1 MMSVNF
7 LSRKLLNFG
16 HLDQADLA
24 LLDAVVGKTRTVQ
37 PYVDLIAEGDKPG
50 DVHLVLRGFACRY
63 KILQDGRRQIM
74 AYLVPGDLCDL
85 HVYLLDHMDHSVGTL
100 AECQVV
106 DVSRS
111 SIQQLL
117 GRPAIARAMLM
128 GTMVDEGTLREWLVN
143 IGQRQAE
150 PRVAHLLC
158 ELLARLRSVGLVS
171 DDRYTL
177 PLTQVELADTMGVT
191 PVHMNRVLQ
200 SLRRKS
206 LISLEGDQL
215 TVLNAKGLEQE
226 AGWNPNYL
234 HLRANPAF
242 GG

>member
-1 MMSVNF
+1 MSVNF

-16 HLDQADLA
+16 PLDQADLA

-128 GTMVDEGTLREWLVN
+128 STMVDEGTLREWLVN

-215 TVLNAKGLEQE
+215 TVLNSKGLEQE
-226 AGWNPNYL
+226 AGWNPSYL
-234 HLRANPAF
+234 HLRTQAAV

>member
-1 MMSVNF
+1 MSVNF

-37 PYVDLIAEGDKPG
+37 PYVDLISEGDKPG

-111 SIQQLL
+111 AIQQLL
-117 GRPAIARAMLM
+117 DRPAIARAMLM
-128 GTMVDEGTLREWLVN
+128 STMVDEGTLREWLVN

-150 PRVAHLLC
+150 PRIAHLLC

-234 HLRANPAF
+234 HLRAKAAV

>member
-1 MMSVNF
+1 MNF

-16 HLDQADLA
+16 RLDEADLS
-24 LLDAVVGKTRTVQ
+24 LLDSIVSETRTVRA
-37 PYVDLIAEGDKPG
+37 YVDLISEGDRPG
-50 DVHLVLRGFACRY
+50 DVHLVLSGFACRY

-85 HVYLLDHMDHSVGTL
+85 HAYLLDHMDHSVGTL
-100 AECQVV
+100 AACQVV

-111 SIQQLL
+111 AIQQLL
-117 GRPAIARAMLM
+117 DRPAIARAMLM
-128 GTMVDEGTLREWLVN
+128 STMVDEGTLREWLVN

-150 PRVAHLLC
+150 PRIAHLLC

-215 TVLNAKGLEQE
+215 TVLNPKGLEQE

-234 HLRANPAF
+234 HLRKKPAF
-242 GG
+242 SD

>member
-1 MMSVNF
+1 MSVNF

-37 PYVDLIAEGDKPG
+37 PYVDLISEGDKPG

-117 GRPAIARAMLM
+117 ERPAIARAMLM
-128 GTMVDEGTLREWLVN
+128 STMVDEGTLREWLVN

-150 PRVAHLLC
+150 PRIAHLLC

-171 DDRYTL
+171 DGRYTL

-191 PVHMNRVLQ
+191 PVHMNRVVQ

-234 HLRANPAF
+234 HLRTQAAV

>member
-1 MMSVNF
+1 MSVNF

-24 LLDAVVGKTRTVQ
+24 LLDAVVGKSRTVP
-37 PYVDLIAEGDKPG
+37 PYVDLISEGDKPG

-117 GRPAIARAMLM
+117 ERPAIARAMLM
-128 GTMVDEGTLREWLVN
+128 STMVDEGMLREWLVN

-150 PRVAHLLC
+150 PRIAHLLC

-171 DDRYTL
+171 DGRYTL

-191 PVHMNRVLQ
+191 PVHMNRVVQ

-206 LISLEGDQL
+206 LISLSGDQL

-234 HLRANPAF
+234 HLRAKPSF
-242 GG
+242 GD

>member
-1 MMSVNF
+1 
-7 LSRKLLNFG
+7 
-16 HLDQADLA
+16 
-24 LLDAVVGKTRTVQ
+24 
-37 PYVDLIAEGDKPG
+37 
-50 DVHLVLRGFACRY
+50 
-63 KILQDGRRQIM
+63 M
-74 AYLVPGDLCDL
+74 AYLGPGDLCDL

-117 GRPAIARAMLM
+117 GRPAIAKAMLM

-234 HLRANPAF
+234 HLRVNPAF

>member
-1 MMSVNF
+1 MNF

-16 HLDQADLA
+16 RLDEADLS
-24 LLDAVVGKTRTVQ
+24 LLDSIVSETRTVRA
-37 PYVDLIAEGDKPG
+37 YVDLISEGDRPG
-50 DVHLVLRGFACRY
+50 DVHLVLSGFACRY

-85 HVYLLDHMDHSVGTL
+85 HAYLLEHMDHSVGTL
-100 AECQVV
+100 AACQVV

-111 SIQQLL
+111 AIQQLL
-117 GRPAIARAMLM
+117 DRPAIARAMLM
-128 GTMVDEGTLREWLVN
+128 STMVDEGTLREWLVN

-150 PRVAHLLC
+150 PRIAHLLC

-215 TVLNAKGLEQE
+215 TVLNPKGLEQE

-234 HLRANPAF
+234 HLRKKPAF
-242 GG
+242 SD

>member
-1 MMSVNF
+1 MSVNF

-37 PYVDLIAEGDKPG
+37 PYVDLISEGDKPG

-111 SIQQLL
+111 AIQQLL

-128 GTMVDEGTLREWLVN
+128 STMVDEGTLREWLVN

-171 DDRYTL
+171 EDTYTL

-234 HLRANPAF
+234 HLRAKAEV

>member
-1 MMSVNF
+1 MSVNF

-128 GTMVDEGTLREWLVN
+128 STMVDEGTLREWLVN

-171 DDRYTL
+171 DDR
-177 PLTQVELADTMGVT
+177 
-191 PVHMNRVLQ
+191 
-200 SLRRKS
+200 
-206 LISLEGDQL
+206 
-215 TVLNAKGLEQE
+215 
-226 AGWNPNYL
+226 
-234 HLRANPAF
+234 
-242 GG
+242 